1 MPKLSGR
8 GSAKSWL
15 AAAVWVL
22 LGLLPARASAV
33 SLAEDF
39 TGIMGWLTQQTAQ
52 GLAFNAGST
61 FDPPNEMK
69 PWRMQPDLSLGV
81 GYLPFDKSRF
91 PPMHVA
97 TLAANDPAGML
108 PSEMKFPNLTMH
120 MRLGLPGRMDLGFRA
135 VDMTT
140 PKNYRLSPTTTGDGQ
155 SNTLGAAL
163 RKHFYG
169 GEEDPLLSV
178 TFAYNHVFGYFNFT
192 NEFKN
197 VEFVPGSLYADSV
210 NKGRLEWD
218 VRSFGLNA
226 VLSKMYGKWTPF
238 LGVGYNRIIG
248 SVAGRLESLWNTSLV
263 SPNPIV
269 GDASGIPEPS
279 HARLIL
285 GAQRDG
291 TWWSFFTSGEM
302 KAKGAMAGQTFIV
315 SVGLAAP
322 FRIGATSILH
332 RKGGEDMD
340 IPTSKERKLRRKER
354 ADIPEPEV
362 SPDVDRHNGSDLP
375 IIR

>member
-1 MPKLSGR
+1 MANNMSRWPRVLGILLVFLLFCQASMVN
-8 GSAKSWL
+8 
-15 AAAVWVL
+15 AAC
-22 LGLLPARASAV
+22 S
-33 SLAEDF
+33 SLAPDL

-52 GLAFNAGST
+52 GLAFNSGST

-69 PWRMQPDLSLGV
+69 PWRMQPDISLGI
-81 GYLPFDKSRF
+81 GFLPFDKSKF
-91 PPMHVA
+91 PEM
-97 TLAANDPAGML
+97 TCLADKNPAEML
-108 PSEMKFPNLTMH
+108 PSQMRFPNLTFH

-140 PKNYRLSPTTTGDGQ
+140 PKNYKLSPTTTGDGQ
-155 SNTLGAAL
+155 SNTFGAAL

-178 TFAYNHVFGYFNFT
+178 TFAYNHVFGYFNF
-192 NEFKN
+192 KN
-197 VEFVPGSLYADSV
+197 GFDQLQAGGVTLSDTV

-226 VLSKMYGKWTPF
+226 VLSKVYGKWTPF
-238 LGVGYNRIIG
+238 MGVGYSRIIG
-248 SVAGRLESLWNTSLV
+248 SVAGRLESWWV
-263 SPNPIV
+263 SSIITPNPIV

-279 HARLIL
+279 QARVLL

-291 TWWSFFTSGEM
+291 QWWSFFIDGEM

-315 SVGLAAP
+315 SLGLAAP
-322 FRIGATSILH
+322 FRIGATSIIH
-332 RKGGEDMD
+332 HYAGEDIN
-340 IPTSKERKLRRKER
+340 IPARPEKKLRRKER
-354 ADIPEPEV
+354 ADIPEPDA
-362 SPDVDRHNGSDLP
+362 SPDVDKHKGLDLP

>member
-1 MPKLSGR
+1 MM
-8 GSAKSWL
+8 L
-15 AAAVWVL
+15 AMATFLLFCAV
-22 LGLLPARASAV
+22 PAARAAC
-33 SLAEDF
+33 SLGQDM
-39 TGIMGWLTQQTAQ
+39 TSIMSWLTQQTAQ

-69 PWRMQPDLSLGV
+69 PWRMQPDISLGV
-81 GYLPFDKSRF
+81 GFLPFDKTKF
-91 PPMHVA
+91 PAMTCQTMA
-97 TLAANDPAGML
+97 DNDPGGML
-108 PSEMKFPNLTMH
+108 PNEMRFPNLTMH
-120 MRLGLPGRMDLGFRA
+120 MRLGFPGRMDLGFRA

-140 PKNYRLSPTTTGDGQ
+140 PKDYKLSPTTTGDGQ

-178 TFAYNHVFGYFNFT
+178 TFAYNHVFGYFNFRNSFEQVQAGGT
-192 NEFKN
+192 TLD
-197 VEFVPGSLYADSV
+197 GTI

-226 VLSKMYGKWTPF
+226 VLSKVYGKWTPF
-238 LGVGYNRIIG
+238 VGAGYNRIIG
-248 SVAGRLESLWNTSLV
+248 AVAGRLESHWKTVAV

-279 HARLIL
+279 QARVIL

-302 KAKGAMAGQTFIV
+302 KAKGAMAGETFIV

-332 RKGGEDMD
+332 RKGGEDLD
-340 IPTSKERKLRRKER
+340 IPTSSERRLRRKER